1 MEIRPTLLFFPPDV
15 GEDHDWN
22 HISYATR
29 AMNFNFGGSERTRGG
44 VADGITDRAEMDV
57 DLH

>member
-1 MEIRPTLLFFPPDV
+1 
-15 GEDHDWN
+15 
-22 HISYATR
+22 
-29 AMNFNFGGSERTRGG
+29 MNFNFGGSERTRGG